1 VIKILIIGAS
11 GMIGNSLLRFLL
23 LKNNC
28 NIFATTRSSVP
39 LNNLNKFNNFKLF
52 SDINLDKTNDLLD
65 IFNKVKPDVVI
76 NCAGIIKHSIE
87 INNIFN
93 VISLNSLLPHFL
105 ANLCSKYQARFIQI
119 STDCVFSGLKGNY
132 TEDDFA
138 DSVDLYG
145 RSKLLGEVYYGNAI
159 TIRTSVIGDERDGSK
174 NLLDWFLN
182 QTNDVDGYRKA
193 FFSGLTNLEL
203 ASTIHDYVLT
213 NKDMKGLY
221 HLSSKSIS
229 KYDLLLLIKDI
240 YKKNINIIPDDKKMI
255 IDRSLN
261 SSRFYKETGY
271 VPKSWPLMIKEMKDF
286 NLKNL

>member
-1 VIKILIIGAS
+1 MKSKILIFGSS
-11 GMIGNSLLRFLL
+11 GMIGHSLLRFLL
-23 LKNNC
+23 LKNNYS
-28 NIFATTRSSVP
+28 IFATTRSSVP
-39 LNNLNKFNNFKLF
+39 LNDINNFKLF
-52 SDINLDKTNDLLD
+52 TNTNLDNTNDLLD
-65 IFNKVKPDVVI
+65 VFNKVKPDIVI

-87 INNIFN
+87 INNNYN
-93 VISLNSLLPHFL
+93 VILLNSLLPHFL

-132 TEDDFA
+132 TEDDLP

-159 TIRTSVIGDERDGSK
+159 TIRTSVIGHERNGFK

-182 QTNDVDGYRKA
+182 QTNNVEGYKKA

-203 ASTIHDYVLT
+203 ASVIYEYILT
-213 NKDMKGLY
+213 NKDLKGLY

-240 YKKNINIIPDDKKMI
+240 YEKNINIIPDDKKMI
-255 IDRSLN
+255 IDRSLD
-261 SSRFYKETGY
+261 SSRFCKATGY
-271 VPKSWPLMIKEMKDF
+271 TPKSWSLMIKEMKSF
-286 NLKNL
+286 N